1 MALDFSKKS
10 KALLLDLINTK
21 ATRTLEEGELQFG
34 TVEASSEHSK
44 NTKIHLSAAEGSP
57 TLSGQQDFFYDRL
70 DLTAVFADVQ
80 DRVVYSVGA
89 ASSVN
94 TQDIISQIATQFNL
108 GIAADDIEVSEV
120 DVTSKPE
127 SITIQ
132 AKADGLVYTG
142 QLTVKMQYIQVGDDL
157 ATVLANN
164 VADGFEKP
172 TISIGG

>member
-34 TVEASSEHSK
+34 AVEASSEHSK
-44 NTKIHLSAAEGSP
+44 NTKIHLSAVEGSP

-80 DRVVYSVGA
+80 EQVTFT
-89 ASSVN
+89 ASGTSVN
-94 TQDIISQIATQFNL
+94 TSDVIANIAARFKL

-120 DVTSKPE
+120 DVTLKPE

-142 QLTVKMQYIQVGDDL
+142 QLTVKMQYLQVGDDL
-157 ATVLANN
+157 ATVLADN
-164 VADGFEKP
+164 VAEGFEKP

>member
-10 KALLLDLINTK
+10 KALLLELINTK

-34 TVEASSEHSK
+34 AVEASSEHSK
-44 NTKIHLSAAEGSP
+44 NTKIHLSAVEGSP

-70 DLTAVFADVQ
+70 DLAAVFADVQ
-80 DRVVYSVGA
+80 EQVTFT
-89 ASSVN
+89 ASGTSVN
-94 TQDIISQIATQFNL
+94 TSDVIATIATRFKL
-108 GIAADDIEVSEV
+108 GIAADDIVVSDM
-120 DVTSKPE
+120 DVSSKPE

-132 AKADGLVYTG
+132 AKEGGLVYTG

-157 ATVLANN
+157 ATVLADN
-164 VADGFEKP
+164 VAEGFEKP

>member
-80 DRVVYSVGA
+80 EQVTFT
-89 ASSVN
+89 ASGTSVN
-94 TQDIISQIATQFNL
+94 TGDVIASIATTFKL

-120 DVTSKPE
+120 DVTLKPE

-142 QLTVKMQYIQVGDDL
+142 QLTVKMQYVQVGDDL

>member
-44 NTKIHLSAAEGSP
+44 NTKIHLSAVEGSP

-70 DLTAVFADVQ
+70 DLTEVFADVQ
-80 DRVVYSVGA
+80 SSVTFT
-89 ASSVN
+89 ASGTSVN
-94 TQDIISQIATQFNL
+94 TGDVIASIATTFKL
-108 GIAADDIEVSEV
+108 GIAADDIVVSDM

-142 QLTVKMQYIQVGDDL
+142 QLTVKMQYLQVGEDL
-157 ATVLANN
+157 ATVLADN

>member
-1 MALDFSKKS
+1 M
-10 KALLLDLINTK
+10 DLINTK

-34 TVEASSEHSK
+34 AVEASSEHSK
-44 NTKIHLSAAEGSP
+44 NTKIHLSAVEGSP

-80 DRVVYSVGA
+80 EQVTFT
-89 ASSVN
+89 ASGTSVN
-94 TQDIISQIATQFNL
+94 TSDVIANIAARFKL

-120 DVTSKPE
+120 DVTLKPE

-142 QLTVKMQYIQVGDDL
+142 QLTVKMQYLQVGDDL
-157 ATVLANN
+157 ATVLADN
-164 VADGFEKP
+164 VAEGFEKP

>member
-34 TVEASSEHSK
+34 AVEASSEHSK
-44 NTKIHLSAAEGSP
+44 NTKIHLSAVEGSP

-80 DRVVYSVGA
+80 EQVTFT
-89 ASSVN
+89 ASGTSVN
-94 TQDIISQIATQFNL
+94 TSDVIANIAARFKL

-120 DVTSKPE
+120 DVTLKPE

-142 QLTVKMQYIQVGDDL
+142 QLTVKMQYLQVGDDL
-157 ATVLANN
+157 ATVLADN

>member
-34 TVEASSEHSK
+34 AVEASSEHGK

-80 DRVVYSVGA
+80 DQVVFA
-89 ASSVN
+89 ANRTSVN
-94 TQDIISQIATQFNL
+94 TGDVIASIAAIFKL
-108 GIAADDIEVSEV
+108 GITADDV
-120 DVTSKPE
+120 DVNDIDVTLKPE

-142 QLTVKMQYIQVGDDL
+142 NLTVKMQYIQVGDDL
-157 ATVLANN
+157 ATVLADN